1 MKGGSPQAI
10 SVSPCCSL
18 VMFWMPAPGMTL
30 MLNAGSLDLI
40 SSVKPPAWLYQPPP
54 TWPAVQVMLRCWAS
68 PGRAAASST
77 SASTTP

>member
-1 MKGGSPQAI
+1 MKGGRPQAI

-18 VMFWMPAPGMTL
+18 VMFWIPAPGMTL

-54 TWPAVQVMLRCWAS
+54 T
-68 PGRAAASST
+68 
-77 SASTTP
+77 